1 MLGGPK
7 SPVALPPSWARLA
20 FVRLSDDSLSSGN
33 CAARHPACATPRYRA
48 THRGNLTLDDV
59 KHRFLDTPPSPETGS
74 LFTYTLARLMN
85 IARLPNIAT
94 TNRFSGQLE
103 INILF
108 DITLVVEEAIKDKN
122 PTKRYPER

>member
-1 MLGGPK
+1 
-7 SPVALPPSWARLA
+7 
-20 FVRLSDDSLSSGN
+20 
-33 CAARHPACATPRYRA
+33 
-48 THRGNLTLDDV
+48 
-59 KHRFLDTPPSPETGS
+59 
-74 LFTYTLARLMN
+74 MN